1 MAEAD
6 ISGRY
11 YQPPVDGGQQQVS
24 GGAERLGADS
34 RRQHASDPGKP
45 KNVKTVLLVGAHR
58 SGKTSI
64 QRVVFHKMSPHE
76 TLFLTATGSDP
87 AAPGPEV
94 KLLAYNSWAKLEIW
108 DFPGDYPMEE
118 GAIVDGRQFTE
129 EELFA
134 RASAIVFVMDAQ
146 DAPYTHAIELLHS
159 IVLKASTMAPDVPI
173 EVFVHKMDGDLFQSM
188 EHRAESHAR
197 FQGQV
202 EQELMAGGVLSHML
216 TYHQTSI
223 YDHSVF
229 EAFSRVVQKML
240 PQLPTLVGLL
250 DTFVRMCDA
259 EKAFLCDVVSKLYL
273 ATDSS
278 PMDEHT
284 HELCSDMLDVI
295 VDISCIY
302 GPPPED
308 LDDVAAPPGAL
319 ADTGSINGGGTG
331 PTSTAVLQEEAGP
344 FSDFAESF
352 AFDSQSESSIC
363 LGNGMALFL
372 RQVSPSVA
380 VVCLLK
386 QDALEQRGLVAY
398 NVDVLKKSLSDVF
411 ATTPRK
417 PPAHTHA
424 SSSIPIA
431 GAGAIVGSYPPPSSM
446 AASWGGLSRY
456 GGQAGASLG
465 GSFAKGGLA
474 SRSGSPRKAHEGGM
488 HMARAK

>member
-1 MAEAD
+1 M
-6 ISGRY
+6 S
-11 YQPPVDGGQQQVS
+11 
-24 GGAERLGADS
+24 RL
-34 RRQHASDPGKP
+34 
-45 KNVKTVLLVGAHR
+45 
-58 SGKTSI
+58 
-64 QRVVFHKMSPHE
+64 
-76 TLFLTATGSDP
+76 
-87 AAPGPEV
+87 
-94 KLLAYNSWAKLEIW
+94 W
-108 DFPGDYPMEE
+108 
-118 GAIVDGRQFTE
+118 
-129 EELFA
+129 A
-134 RASAIVFVMDAQ
+134 RALPL
-146 DAPYTHAIELLHS
+146 PYTALPT
-159 IVLKASTMAPDVPI
+159 AYPRT
-173 EVFVHKMDGDLFQSM
+173 
-188 EHRAESHAR
+188 ESHAR

-386 QDALEQRGLVAY
+386 QGAYLGPGETQRSPSFTLNSLCTDALEQRGLVAY